1 MVKQLGQSIVVGAFL
16 LGLCG
21 AALAATV
28 SGTISSVDEGGR
40 AVGVKGKDG
49 KEVKVRVSNSGTE
62 ITKGGK
68 PVERTELKTGGK
80 AKVTY
85 DDKDERKTASKI
97 ELQ

>member
-1 MVKQLGQSIVVGAFL
+1 MIKLLGRSIVVSAFV
-16 LGLCG
+16 LGLFSPAF
-21 AALAATV
+21 AASV
-28 SGTISSVDEGGR
+28 SGAVSSVDEGGR

-49 KEVKVRVSNSGTE
+49 KEVKVRVSGSGTE

-68 PVERTELKTGGK
+68 PADRGDIKVGDK
-80 AKVTY
+80 AKVQY